1 VVDAGKAPWGLAL
14 CGGGAC
20 GYANIGV
27 LEALYQSG
35 MRPDCIAGSSM
46 GAVIAGLS
54 ALGHSPSTIR
64 RVARS
69 LGPLDV
75 AKLSTRPLRK
85 GLHGGLLEQ
94 RFSHLEPLIGGA
106 RIGDCEIPFVC
117 VAGRVREPIRWER
130 LLLPGFVDDL
140 RENVTLHVFGP
151 DVRMLDAL
159 RASTAVPVVFSPVVI
174 GGEQFI
180 DLVHFGAV
188 PARSLRE
195 AHDPSVVVA
204 SYTQPRFD
212 QIEVWLPDPI
222 RTFLAAG
229 LEETHRDLRASDVTI
244 RPDLPA
250 SMLRFDL
257 AIEFA
262 AAGHAATSARLPEL
276 KALLR

>member
-1 VVDAGKAPWGLAL
+1 MGIGQTRWGLAL

-27 LEALYQSG
+27 LEALYRSS

-54 ALGHSPSTIR
+54 ALGHSPSTIM

-94 RFSHLEPLIGGA
+94 RFSHLEPLIGDA

-117 VAGRVREPIRWER
+117 VAGRVRAPIRWER
-130 LLLPGFVDDL
+130 LLLPGFVDHL
-140 RENVTLHVFGP
+140 RDNIALHVFGP
-151 DVRMLDAL
+151 HVRMLDAL
-159 RASTAVPVVFSPVVI
+159 RASTAVPVVFSPVVVE
-174 GGEQFI
+174 GEQFV
-180 DLVHFGAV
+180 DLVHLGAV
-188 PARSLRE
+188 PARRLRE
-195 AHDPSVVVA
+195 AHDPKVVVA
-204 SYTQPRFD
+204 SDTQPRFD
-212 QIEVWLPDPI
+212 QIEVWLPNPI

-229 LEETHRDLRASDVTI
+229 WEESDRDLEASDLTI
-244 RPDLPA
+244 RPRLPA

-257 AIEFA
+257 ATEFA
-262 AAGHAATSARLPEL
+262 DAGRDATGARLVEL
-276 KALLR
+276 QALLR

>member
-1 VVDAGKAPWGLAL
+1 MSREQQREHTLPAPTDIRGLDVVDTGRTPWGLAL

-27 LEALYQSG
+27 LEALYESG

-54 ALGHSPSTIR
+54 ALGHAPSTIMR
-64 RVARS
+64 AARS

-75 AKLSTRPLRK
+75 AKLSNRPLRK

-94 RFSHLEPLIGGA
+94 RFSHLEPLFGDA

-117 VAGRVREPIRWER
+117 VAGRVRAPIRWER
-130 LLLPGFVDDL
+130 LLLPGFVDHL
-140 RENVTLHVFGP
+140 RDNIALHVFGP
-151 DVRMLDAL
+151 HDRMLDAL
-159 RASTAVPVVFSPVVI
+159 RASTAVPVVFSPVDI

-195 AHDPSVVVA
+195 AHDQRWWWRPTPS
-204 SYTQPRFD
+204 
-212 QIEVWLPDPI
+212 
-222 RTFLAAG
+222 
-229 LEETHRDLRASDVTI
+229 RASTRSRCGFPV
-244 RPDLPA
+244 RFARSSPPDG
-250 SMLRFDL
+250 RNRT
-257 AIEFA
+257 
-262 AAGHAATSARLPEL
+262 AT
-276 KALLR
+276 